1 MCGLGGAAYRCS
13 PPISASSR
21 TIFTIQNEKDTKST
35 AFRART
41 HLRKFVGPRVTTDRT
56 LRFHNMRCS
65 WPAEERAAAERHDRR
80 LAYASSLPQ
89 LKVPMSLKRAQTQMT
104 YLEPI
109 EPPDRRFKER
119 ILESELQHLKLVEVQ
134 AKHKQDQ
141 AMVRAAWHKEQVEQR
156 RQEEVDL
163 ERRPANHSQVP
174 RPPRLGPSLY
184 GGAGLI
190 AKSVNG

>member
-1 MCGLGGAAYRCS
+1 
-13 PPISASSR
+13 
-21 TIFTIQNEKDTKST
+21 
-35 AFRART
+35 
-41 HLRKFVGPRVTTDRT
+41 
-56 LRFHNMRCS
+56 
-65 WPAEERAAAERHDRR
+65 
-80 LAYASSLPQ
+80 
-89 LKVPMSLKRAQTQMT
+89 MT

-163 ERRPANHSQVP
+163 ERRPANQP
-174 RPPRLGPSLY
+174 RAPPASLGPIAVRRRRRIDREKRKWMKRKELEVEVLKRAVSLR
-184 GGAGLI
+184 GAPWAQARRSRASSAGE
-190 AKSVNG
+190 NG